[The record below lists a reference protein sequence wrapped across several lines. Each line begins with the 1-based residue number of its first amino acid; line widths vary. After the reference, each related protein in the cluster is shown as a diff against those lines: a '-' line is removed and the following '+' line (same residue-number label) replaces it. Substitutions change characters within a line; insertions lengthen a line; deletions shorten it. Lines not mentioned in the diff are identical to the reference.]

1 MKRRFI
7 SFKLANVGALVLLLA
22 TLVPILLHAHEFAPS
37 NLMSTALILS
47 IVSVFS
53 LAIGSRYHMQTKA
66 AEQSN
71 NLKQDK
77 NDENL
82 PIERS
87 LLSHFTSRPCDQEQ
101 WLRNQLFLLSNEL
114 KQLPP
119 LVHCNTTQK
128 LHYQNLTEQRLDVLK
143 QLEDLHKTKVL
154 KRQIELGFSE
164 KQE

>member
-22 TLVPILLHAHEFAPS
+22 TFVPILLHAHEFAPS
-37 NLMSTALILS
+37 NLTPTALILS
-47 IVSVFS
+47 IASVFS

-66 AEQSN
+66 AE
-71 NLKQDK
+71 QDK